1 MREIDGVLV
10 LQGMEYRE
18 GEIAREVAR
27 APIFVADFDF
37 REHEITKKIINQK
50 TLNIMITNL
59 NLMEGQEDLRIVE
72 HLDMQ
77 KLPESV
83 QQMLSLASTP
93 EEQDILLMAT
103 LAAAS
108 ACVPNLYFTYGPT
121 GKKYYANLQCFIL
134 AAAASGKGIANQA
147 LEMVRVIDEQYPML
161 IAGDSTLPA
170 WYKALEEQGGCGYM
184 HESEGS
190 VITDIWKSGAAN
202 YNTALRKAAEHEP
215 ISRNRVKGASEI
227 KDPRLSMLLTGTFG
241 QYKAL
246 VPSVENG
253 YFSRLLTVVIK
264 GTNGFDKRYV
274 CSKGGQSAIPKIV
287 GQRLL
292 RVYEQLTQSQER
304 EWSLTKSQKERLG
317 EHLETE
323 YGTLIGLL
331 GDNFHSAV
339 IRVAVQI
346 ERIAMI
352 LSALRIQSTE
362 YRTQTELNSD
372 EMDEE
377 SRIISGKTDEAKSG
391 DKNIAERRNILV
403 CRDEDYETAE
413 MIGNKML
420 MHMAAAYRMIDGD
433 AQECVP
439 EIKPIDQRKVVFEQL
454 KTEYN
459 HGDLAEEAKRQGI
472 SKRTVERWNLIW
484 IENGLVE
491 KTNHG
496 QYRKV
501 A

>member
-1 MREIDGVLV
+1 
-10 LQGMEYRE
+10 
-18 GEIAREVAR
+18 
-27 APIFVADFDF
+27 
-37 REHEITKKIINQK
+37 
-50 TLNIMITNL
+50 MIQNL
-59 NLMEGQEDLRIVE
+59 NSSEKQENLRIVE

-93 EEQDILLMAT
+93 EEQDIILMAT

-108 ACVPNLYFTYGPT
+108 ACVPNPYFHYGPT

-147 LEMVRVIDEQYPML
+147 LEMVRVIDEQYPLL
-161 IAGDSTLPA
+161 ISGDSTLAA
-170 WYKALEEQGGCGYM
+170 WYKALETQDGRGYM

-190 VITDIWKSGAAN
+190 VITDIWRTSAAN

-227 KDPRLSMLLTGTFG
+227 KNPRLSMLLTGTFG

-253 YFSRLLTVVIK
+253 YFSRLLTVVVR
-264 GTNGFDKRYV
+264 GTNPFDKRYV
-274 CSKGGQSAIPKIV
+274 SSKGGQSAIPTIV
-287 GQRLL
+287 GQRVLRMYETLL
-292 RVYEQLTQSQER
+292 NAGER
-304 EWSLTKSQKERLG
+304 EWSLTDAQKARLG

-323 YGTLIGLL
+323 YATLINLL

-339 IRVAVQI
+339 IRMAVQI

-352 LSALRIQSTE
+352 LSAMRMKSGE
-362 YRTQTELNSD
+362 CHSPEK
-372 EMDEE
+372 EE
-377 SRIISGKTDEAKSG
+377 NSRILSDTTDKA
-391 DKNIAERRNILV
+391 IYCAE
-403 CRDEDYETAE
+403 EDYEAAE
-413 MIGNKML
+413 MIGNKL
-420 MHMAAAYRMIDGD
+420 LLHMASAYRMIDGD
-433 AQECVP
+433 AQEVVP
-439 EIKPIDQRKVVFEQL
+439 EIKPLDQRKVLFEQL
-454 KTEYN
+454 KGEYS

-472 SKRTVERWNLIW
+472 SKRTVERWNLNW
-484 IENGLVE
+484 IESGLVE

>member
-1 MREIDGVLV
+1 
-10 LQGMEYRE
+10 
-18 GEIAREVAR
+18 
-27 APIFVADFDF
+27 
-37 REHEITKKIINQK
+37 
-50 TLNIMITNL
+50 MIKDL
-59 NLMEGQEDLRIVE
+59 NLMEGREDLRIVE

-147 LEMVRVIDEQYPML
+147 LEMLRVIDEQYPML

-190 VITDIWKSGAAN
+190 VITDIWRTAVAN

-227 KDPRLSMLLTGTFG
+227 KNPRLSMLLTGTFG

-253 YFSRLLTVVIK
+253 YFSRLLTVVIR
-264 GTNGFDKRYV
+264 GTNPFDKRYV
-274 CSKGGQSAIPKIV
+274 SSKGGQSAIPKLV

-292 RVYEQLTQSQER
+292 RTYERLMSGGER
-304 EWSLTKSQKERLG
+304 EWSLTDAQKERLG

-323 YGTLIGLL
+323 YGTLISLL

-339 IRVAVQI
+339 VRMAVQI
-346 ERIAMI
+346 ERIAMV
-352 LSALRIQSTE
+352 LSVLRAQSTDRFQVDLRIQTE
-362 YRTQTELNSD
+362 FL
-372 EMDEE
+372 
-377 SRIISGKTDEAKSG
+377 
-391 DKNIAERRNILV
+391 
-403 CRDEDYETAE
+403 CRDEDYEAAE

-420 MHMAAAYRMIDGD
+420 LHMAAAYRMIDGD
-433 AQECVP
+433 KQECVP

-454 KTEYN
+454 KAEYN

-472 SKRTVERWNLIW
+472 SKRTVERWNQSW
-484 IENGLVE
+484 IENGLAE
-491 KTNHG
+491 KTHHG

>member
-1 MREIDGVLV
+1 
-10 LQGMEYRE
+10 MER
-18 GEIAREVAR
+18 IHSVS
-27 APIFVADFDF
+27 
-37 REHEITKKIINQK
+37 
-50 TLNIMITNL
+50 
-59 NLMEGQEDLRIVE
+59 MEGQEDLRIVE

-83 QQMLSLASTP
+83 QQMISLASTP
-93 EEQDILLMAT
+93 EEQDIILMAT

-147 LEMVRVIDEQYPML
+147 LEMARVIDEQYPML
-161 IAGDSTLPA
+161 IAGDSTLA
-170 WYKALEEQGGCGYM
+170 AFYKALEEQGGVGYM

-215 ISRNRVKGASEI
+215 ISRNRCKGASEI
-227 KDPRLSMLLTGTFG
+227 KNPRLSMLLTGTFG

-253 YFSRLLTVVIK
+253 YFSRLLTVVIR

-274 CSKGGQSAIPKIV
+274 KSKGGQSAIPRQV

-292 RVYEQLTQSQER
+292 RTYEALMNAGER
-304 EWSLTKSQKERLG
+304 EWSLTDAQKERLG

-339 IRVAVQI
+339 IRMAVQI

-352 LSALRIQSTE
+352 LTAMRLESSVISHQHSAFLC
-362 YRTQTELNSD
+362 SD
-372 EMDEE
+372 
-377 SRIISGKTDEAKSG
+377 A
-391 DKNIAERRNILV
+391 
-403 CRDEDYETAE
+403 DYQTAE
-413 MIGNKML
+413 IIGNRL
-420 MHMAAAYRMIDGD
+420 LLHMAAAYRMIDGD
-433 AQECVP
+433 AQEVVP
-439 EIKPIDQRKVVFEQL
+439 EIKPLDQRKVLFEQL
-454 KTEYN
+454 KGEYS
-459 HGDLAEEAKRQGI
+459 HGDLAEEAKLQGI
-472 SKRTVERWNLIW
+472 SKRTVERWNLYW
-484 IENGLVE
+484 IESGLVE

>member
-1 MREIDGVLV
+1 
-10 LQGMEYRE
+10 
-18 GEIAREVAR
+18 
-27 APIFVADFDF
+27 
-37 REHEITKKIINQK
+37 
-50 TLNIMITNL
+50 MITNL
-59 NLMEGQEDLRIVE
+59 NSMEGQEDLRIVE

-83 QQMLSLASTP
+83 KQMISLASTP
-93 EEQDILLMAT
+93 EEQDIILMAT

-108 ACVPNLYFTYGPT
+108 ACVPNIYFWYGPT

-147 LEMVRVIDEQYPML
+147 LEMARVVDEQYPML
-161 IAGDSTLPA
+161 IAGDSTLAA
-170 WYKALEEQGGCGYM
+170 WYKALAEQGGVGYM

-215 ISRNRVKGASEI
+215 ISRNRCKGASEI
-227 KDPRLSMLLTGTFG
+227 KCPRLSMLLTGTFG

-253 YFSRLLTVVIK
+253 YFSRLLTVVIR

-274 CSKGGQSAIPKIV
+274 KSKGGQSAVPKIV
-287 GQRLL
+287 GQRML
-292 RVYEQLTQSQER
+292 RTYESLMNAGER
-304 EWSLTKSQKERLG
+304 EWSLTESQKERLG

-339 IRVAVQI
+339 IRMAVQI

-352 LSALRIQSTE
+352 LTAMRGEVSE
-362 YRTQTELNSD
+362 YNSGL
-372 EMDEE
+372 MDK
-377 SRIISGKTDEAKSG
+377 GLYCT
-391 DKNIAERRNILV
+391 
-403 CRDEDYETAE
+403 DEDYETAE

-420 MHMAAAYRMIDGD
+420 LHMAVAYRMIDGD
-433 AQECVP
+433 AQEVVP
-439 EIKPIDQRKVVFEQL
+439 EIKPLDQRKVLFEQL
-454 KTEYN
+454 KANYERKE
-459 HGDLAEEAKRQGI
+459 LIKEAKTQGI
-472 SKRTVERWNLIW
+472 SERTAERWNDKWQEEGIVIKL
-484 IENGLVE
+484 E
-491 KTNHG
+491 HG
-496 QYRKV
+496 RYRKV
-501 A
+501 G

>member
-1 MREIDGVLV
+1 
-10 LQGMEYRE
+10 
-18 GEIAREVAR
+18 
-27 APIFVADFDF
+27 
-37 REHEITKKIINQK
+37 
-50 TLNIMITNL
+50 MIKNL
-59 NLMEGQEDLRIVE
+59 NSMEGQEDLRIVE

-83 QQMLSLASTP
+83 QQMISLASTP
-93 EEQDILLMAT
+93 EEQDIILMAT

-147 LEMVRVIDEQYPML
+147 LEMVRVVDEQYPML
-161 IAGDSTLPA
+161 IAGDSTLAA
-170 WYKALEEQGGCGYM
+170 WYKALEEQGGIGYM

-202 YNTALRKAAEHEP
+202 YNTALRKAAEHEA

-227 KDPRLSMLLTGTFG
+227 KNPRLSMLLTGTFG

-253 YFSRLLTVVIK
+253 YFSRLLTVVIR
-264 GTNGFDKRYV
+264 GTNPFDKRYV
-274 CSKGGQSAIPKIV
+274 SSKGGQSAIPKIV

-292 RVYEQLTQSQER
+292 RTYERLMSGGEQ
-304 EWSLTKSQKERLG
+304 EWSLTDAQKERLG

-339 IRVAVQI
+339 IRMAVQI
-346 ERIAMI
+346 ERIAMV
-352 LSALRIQSTE
+352 LSAMRLESSVISHQHSAFLCSDGE
-362 YRTQTELNSD
+362 NGESNSP
-372 EMDEE
+372 EKEE
-377 SRIISGKTDEAKSG
+377 
-391 DKNIAERRNILV
+391 KNEVIL

-413 MIGNKML
+413 MIGNKLL
-420 MHMAAAYRMIDGD
+420 MHMATAYRMIDGD
-433 AQECVP
+433 AQEVVP
-439 EIKPIDQRKVVFEQL
+439 EIKPIDQRKVLFEQL
-454 KTEYN
+454 KAEYN

>member
-1 MREIDGVLV
+1 MI
-10 LQGMEYRE
+10 
-18 GEIAREVAR
+18 
-27 APIFVADFDF
+27 
-37 REHEITKKIINQK
+37 IINQ
-50 TLNIMITNL
+50 LNFNIMIKDL
-59 NLMEGQEDLRIVE
+59 NLREGQEDLRIVE

-83 QQMLSLASTP
+83 QEMLSLAATP
-93 EEQDILLMAT
+93 EEQDIILMAV

-108 ACVPNLYFTYGPT
+108 ACVPNLYFHYGPT

-161 IAGDSTLPA
+161 IAGDSTLAA

-190 VITDIWKSGAAN
+190 VITDIWRNAAAN
-202 YNTALRKAAEHEP
+202 YNTALRKAAEHEA

-227 KDPRLSMLLTGTFG
+227 RNPRLSMLLTGTFG

-253 YFSRLLTVVIK
+253 YFSRLLTVVIR
-264 GTNGFDKRYV
+264 GTNPFDKRYV
-274 CSKGGQSAIPKIV
+274 SSKGGQSAVPKIV

-292 RVYEQLTQSQER
+292 QTYERLMEGGEQ
-304 EWSLTKSQKERLG
+304 EWSLTEAQKERLG

-339 IRVAVQI
+339 VRMAVQI
-346 ERIAMI
+346 ERIAMV
-352 LSALRIQSTE
+352 LSAMRGGENPHTMRGNE
-362 YRTQTELNSD
+362 HTD
-372 EMDEE
+372 
-377 SRIISGKTDEAKSG
+377 SRIPDGIRDKAGG
-391 DKNIAERRNILV
+391 DNNRPYMVDTLY
-403 CRDEDYETAE
+403 CSDQDYETAE
-413 MIGNKML
+413 IIGNKML
-420 MHMAAAYRMIDGD
+420 LHMAAAYRMIDGEK
-433 AQECVP
+433 QECVP

-454 KTEYN
+454 KAEYN

-472 SKRTVERWNLIW
+472 SKRTIERWNQSW